1 MANCCVSAT
10 ENGKIL
16 NDVEGFDWQTSVH
29 SALASCQ
36 KSTRN
41 ALDKEL
47 ELRSSW
53 EFSVEDF
60 NTVALPPAMSSVNS
74 VDISASSRNVTMA
87 NGAGDSQEAGK
98 FLELV
103 LLLKLMRSTTMM
115 QILMTMKS

>member
-10 ENGKIL
+10 DNNISEEV
-16 NDVEGFDWQTSVH
+16 DGFGFQTVH

-53 EFSVEDF
+53 EFSVVMASNQEYK
-60 NTVALPPAMSSVNS
+60 TGPGAMSSLNS
-74 VDISASSRNVTMA
+74 LDITANSKNVTVA
-87 NGAGDSQEAGK
+87 NGAGDSQEAG
-98 FLELV
+98 
-103 LLLKLMRSTTMM
+103 
-115 QILMTMKS
+115 